1 MISQTNSSAV
11 RTAYANNFGESKE
24 TKEAGG
30 TTVSAQGDTSKIE
43 QIKESLASGD
53 YKVDLEALSEKIA
66 EELL

>member
-1 MISQTNSSAV
+1 MISQTNSSAI
-11 RTAYANNFGESKE
+11 RTAYANSFGEAKE
-24 TKEAGG
+24 TKEAES

-53 YKVDLEALSEKIA
+53 YKVDLEALSQKIA